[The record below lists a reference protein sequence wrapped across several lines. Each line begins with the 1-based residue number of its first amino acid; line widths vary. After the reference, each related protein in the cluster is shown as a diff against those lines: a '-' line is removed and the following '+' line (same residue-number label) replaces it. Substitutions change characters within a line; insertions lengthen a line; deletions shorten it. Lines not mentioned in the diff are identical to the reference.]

1 MAGKSGPHPVDVHV
15 GRRLRSR
22 RTILGMSQEELG
34 EAVNITFQQIQKYER
49 GFNRMG
55 ASRLYE
61 FACILNIDVSYFF
74 EDYDV
79 NVPTDTNKNSLLDT
93 EEFAKEYERSNNK
106 EVLTLIRA
114 YYGIS
119 SDKVRKKLLGLVK
132 SISSSRN
139 LDLDEDDDEEMDIAT
154 SSKKIAANV

>member
-1 MAGKSGPHPVDVHV
+1 MGKSGPHPVDVHV
-15 GRRLRSR
+15 GRKLRSR
-22 RTILGMSQEELG
+22 RTILGMSQEDLG
-34 EAVNITFQQIQKYER
+34 EAVNITFQQVQKYER

-61 FACILNIDVSYFF
+61 FSCILNVDVAYFF

-79 NVPTDTNKNSLLDT
+79 NSPTDTNKNSLLDT
-93 EEFAKEYERSNNK
+93 DEFTKEYERSNNK

-119 SDKVRKKLLGLVK
+119 SEKIRKKILSLVK
-132 SISSSRN
+132 SISSNRH
-139 LDLDEDDDEEMDIAT
+139 LDMDEDEVEEKNSAVTPQKTMINA
-154 SSKKIAANV
+154 

>member
-1 MAGKSGPHPVDVHV
+1 MGKSGSHPVDVHV

-34 EAVNITFQQIQKYER
+34 EAVNVTFQQIQKYER

-61 FACILNIDVSYFF
+61 FACILNIDVAYFF

-79 NVPTDTNKNSLLDT
+79 NVPTDNNKNSLLDS
-93 EEFAKEYERSNNK
+93 EEFSREYERSNNK
-106 EVLTLIRA
+106 EILTLIRS
-114 YYGIS
+114 YYGIPN
-119 SDKVRKKLLGLVK
+119 DKIRRKVLGLVK
-132 SISSSRN
+132 SISTTQN
-139 LDLDEDDDEEMDIAT
+139 WDDEEEEDVPAQNTQKAT
-154 SSKKIAANV
+154 VNA